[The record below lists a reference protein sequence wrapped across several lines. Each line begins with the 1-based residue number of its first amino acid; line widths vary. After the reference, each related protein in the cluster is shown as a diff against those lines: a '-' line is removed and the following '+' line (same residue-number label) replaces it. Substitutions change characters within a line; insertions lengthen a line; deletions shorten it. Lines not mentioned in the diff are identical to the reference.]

1 MWVGFG
7 FDFGFGFG
15 GPLLSVN
22 STEVK
27 SVPPLLSQWSIG
39 VEMNILTIWGRK
51 RMEGAIFGYFLSK
64 LVIRSP
70 LL

>member
-1 MWVGFG
+1 MRLILVQVGLDFWCGSILVSMRVDFG

-27 SVPPLLSQWSIG
+27 SVPPLLSQWSIR
-39 VEMNILTIWGRK
+39 GRN
-51 RMEGAIFGYFLSK
+51 EHFDNLG
-64 LVIRSP
+64 
-70 LL
+70 

>member
-27 SVPPLLSQWSIG
+27 SVPPLLSQWSIR
-39 VEMNILTIWGRK
+39 GRN
-51 RMEGAIFGYFLSK
+51 EHFDNLG
-64 LVIRSP
+64 
-70 LL
+70 